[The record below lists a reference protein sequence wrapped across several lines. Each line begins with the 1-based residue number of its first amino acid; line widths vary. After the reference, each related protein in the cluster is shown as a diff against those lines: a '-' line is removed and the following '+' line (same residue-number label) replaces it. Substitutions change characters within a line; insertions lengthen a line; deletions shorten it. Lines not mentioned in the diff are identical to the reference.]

1 MFHLLREINQFCT
14 CLRTTL
20 GQEKNCFQLNDAF
33 RCWRSDLI
41 KAVMCWPNPSR
52 QYNHSLLV

>member
-1 MFHLLREINQFCT
+1 MLHLLKEINKFYT
-14 CLRTTL
+14 CLQKTW
-20 GQEKNCFQLNDAF
+20 GQEKNCFQLNDAL

-41 KAVMCWPNPSR
+41 KAVMCWPNASR